1 MWQRLFFR
9 FGAKRTFHR
18 VKVAVWALS
27 TSEEKAL
34 AFDKLDSALGLIEKY
49 APEKS
54 RTLQVDVRSILVAG
68 LPTFRAC
75 YIHKLRMA
83 ELYHGYVLDVQTTP
97 ESLACSL
104 IHEAQ
109 HARLYRLG
117 FGYEEPI
124 RGRIERLCFRAE
136 RNFARLLPK
145 GGELVAEAEAWME
158 ADPEPVFSDES
169 RRRGKLKALE
179 ELGCPDWIIKELA
192 HQEVRWRWWDSIN
205 SKAGFRNRAPRSIA
219 EAACFDRSRF
229 GDHDGTAVRICS
241 DS

>member
-9 FGAKRTFHR
+9 FGAKRTFR
-18 VKVAVWALS
+18 RLKVAVWALS
-27 TSEEKAL
+27 TSEETAL
-34 AFDKLDSALGLIEKY
+34 AFDKLDSALRLIEKY

-75 YIHKLRMA
+75 YIHKLRMV
-83 ELYHGYVLDVQTTP
+83 ELYQGYVLDVQTTP

-109 HARLYRLG
+109 HARLYRLE
-117 FGYEEPI
+117 FGYDESI

-145 GGELVAEAEAWME
+145 GDGLVAEAEAWMN
-158 ADPEPVFSDES
+158 ADPESVFSDES
-169 RRRGKLKALE
+169 LRRSKIEALR
-179 ELGCPDWIIKELA
+179 ELGCPDWIIRTVA
-192 HQEVRWRWWDSIN
+192 WVSRR
-205 SKAGFRNRAPRSIA
+205 RAA
-219 EAACFDRSRF
+219 
-229 GDHDGTAVRICS
+229 
-241 DS
+241 